1 MYTIRIEQ
9 SFSAAHFLTNFHGK
23 CENLHGHNY
32 TVRVYVTG
40 QTLDKAGMLVDFGV
54 AKQHLKRVLEM
65 LDHKNLNDIPDFHNS
80 PSAEYIAQFIF
91 NELVRENAAIPWQA
105 VEVFETETSMARYE
119 P

>member
-9 SFSAAHFLTNFHGK
+9 SFSAAHYLTNFHGK

-40 QTLDKAGMLVDFGV
+40 QTLDKAGMLVDFGI
-54 AKQHLKRVLEM
+54 AKHQLKNVLEL
-65 LDHKNLNDIPDFHNS
+65 LDHKNLNDIPEFQNS
-80 PSAEYIAQFIF
+80 PSAERIAQFIYHA
-91 NELVRENAAIPWQA
+91 LVQRNATIPWQA